1 MTSEVLQRYDAGM
14 EAPQTVTFSE
24 FLRGPNPIAEMAYA
38 NDVVLTRRNDE
49 DLLLSTVWRQT
60 YRDEATTVAAS
71 ALRSLAR
78 SHPDLVAAALVDELP
93 WLSWLPD
100 DEEAQCVKQMVVDL
114 AAGASVKSYRAFFQH
129 MIQWKHT
136 AEIYAD
142 PELLAEITRPLT
154 GPEYGP
160 VPRPGR

>member
-1 MTSEVLQRYDAGM
+1 MSSDVIQIYDAGM
-14 EAPQTVTFSE
+14 ETRHTVTFSE
-24 FLRGPNPIAEMAYA
+24 FLRGPNPITELAYRD
-38 NDVVLTRRNDE
+38 DVVLTRRNDE
-49 DLLLSTVWRQT
+49 DLVLSTVWRQN
-60 YRDEATTVAAS
+60 YREEATTVAAG

-78 SHPDLVAAALVDELP
+78 SHPDLVASALVDELP
-93 WLSWLPD
+93 WLSWLPE
-100 DEEAQCVKQMVVDL
+100 DEEAECVKQMIIDL

-129 MIQWKHT
+129 LIQWKHT
-136 AEIYAD
+136 AEIHAD

>member
-1 MTSEVLQRYDAGM
+1 
-14 EAPQTVTFSE
+14 
-24 FLRGPNPIAEMAYA
+24 
-38 NDVVLTRRNDE
+38 
-49 DLLLSTVWRQT
+49 
-60 YRDEATTVAAS
+60 
-71 ALRSLAR
+71 
-78 SHPDLVAAALVDELP
+78 LVAAALVDELP
-93 WLSWLPD
+93 WLSWLPE

-129 MIQWKHT
+129 MTQWKHT
-136 AEIYAD
+136 AEIHAD